1 FALFP
6 PTEGTGGH
14 SDPVGELALRHPRN
28 FAGFPESWRENQRV
42 HVPMLTVYLRFHSGC
57 LGTRPDLATIAAW
70 TLSDTPS
77 DRPPSAWPKSS
88 SSSTSPS
95 TSTPG
100 RYEGAPSSSASKPAS
115 ARSRPSSRSCRPP
128 MGTPSWRGSW
138 TATPGPPVDG
148 TETTTGPGSSNRRR
162 SPARTTRRTT
172 SRGSRSSFSGRWT
185 LPRSGRGERGGDS
198 LLRPVR
204 DACRRPAPRMPECP
218 HGPDAGQVCRL
229 GGGRTPR
236 VPGLARS
243 YDPPPH
249 PPLSVPRPAVGRR
262 PSLPS
267 PAAGRD
273 PPAEEHPT
281 RGEPPHENHQRAGTG
296 GPRRHPRPRALS
308 RRRAGHRPPETPAL
322 GRAPGRRTN
331 RKTP

>member
-57 LGTRPDLATIAAW
+57 LGARPDLATIAAW

-115 ARSRPSSRSCRPP
+115 ARSRPSSRSCRTP

-185 LPRSGRGERGGDS
+185 LPRSGRGERGGGPCCADRAGTLVDAP
-198 LLRPVR
+198 LL
-204 DACRRPAPRMPECP
+204 ECP
-218 HGPDAGQVCRL
+218 NAPTGPMPDKSAVSGAAEHPGSL
-229 GGGRTPR
+229 GWLAAMTRPRTRPSQS
-236 VPGLARS
+236 PG
-243 YDPPPH
+243 
-249 PPLSVPRPAVGRR
+249 PPLDADR
-262 PSLPS
+262 PSLP
-267 PAAGRD
+267 
-273 PPAEEHPT
+273 
-281 RGEPPHENHQRAGTG
+281 
-296 GPRRHPRPRALS
+296 
-308 RRRAGHRPPETPAL
+308 RRRAGT
-322 GRAPGRRTN
+322 
-331 RKTP
+331 